1 MSEERPSEE
10 SVAEEFRQLG
20 RNLTEVLRGAWDS
33 PERKKLGQEIANG
46 LSDLS
51 SLVRREAEHIRES
64 PTGQRLKT
72 EAEELRT
79 RIRTGEYENKARQEL
94 VSALHSINEQLKK
107 ASQRMSEERGAET
120 AEATT
125 DRPAY
130 EPDVQGRQEVHPD
143 DVDLAANADTGHR
156 EIHPD
161 DVESAHGGDVP
172 GYGGTAVE
180 DDK

>member
-1 MSEERPSEE
+1 MSENRPTED

-20 RNLTEVLRGAWDS
+20 NNLTEVLRGAWDS

-46 LSDLS
+46 LAELS
-51 SLVRREAEHIRES
+51 SLMRKEAEHIRES
-64 PTGQRLKT
+64 PTGQRLKA

-79 RIRTGEYENKARQEL
+79 RIRSGEYENKARQEL
-94 VSALHSINEQLKK
+94 VSALRSINEQLRKL
-107 ASQRMSEERGAET
+107 SQRMSEERGP
-120 AEATT
+120 EATT

-143 DVDLAANADTGHR
+143 DVDSSANVETGHR

-161 DVESAHGGDVP
+161 DVE
-172 GYGGTAVE
+172 
-180 DDK
+180 